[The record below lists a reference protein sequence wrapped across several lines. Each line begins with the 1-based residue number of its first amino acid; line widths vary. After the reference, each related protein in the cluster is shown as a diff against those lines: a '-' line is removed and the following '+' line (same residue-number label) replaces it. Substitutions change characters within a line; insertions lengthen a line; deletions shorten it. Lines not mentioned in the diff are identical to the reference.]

1 MKAWL
6 ARVGWPLL
14 GFAGAGVLW
23 QLGAGHL
30 SDVEAI
36 NQAFSPQA
44 GLSTLVALLGEAS
57 FWGHIGTSL
66 QRIGLALAGAL
77 LIGLPLGLLSGLS
90 PRFARIT
97 GTLFQFLRM
106 VSPLSWMPLAVMA
119 LGLGN
124 GAVVF
129 LLVFAGGGVQHDR
142 HWLQLAASLSATRWE
157 LISRVVL
164 PGILAHVL
172 TGFRLALGVAW
183 IVLVPAEMLGVSSG
197 LGYFILDARDRLAYQ
212 ELTAAIVV
220 IGALGFA
227 LDSLARS
234 LIGRW
239 THTGPGHQ

>member
-14 GFAGAGVLW
+14 GFAVAGVLW

-77 LIGLPLGLLSGLS
+77 LIGLPLGML
-90 PRFARIT
+90 
-97 GTLFQFLRM
+97 
-106 VSPLSWMPLAVMA
+106 SPLSWMPLAVMA

-129 LLVFAGGGVQHDR
+129 LLVFAGVWPIVLNTAAGVAALDR